1 MSGNPKRMTI
11 PSAPTPSSKH
21 AYTRRGCRCGETSR
35 GRAALPRHNPP
46 MYTASSSPN
55 DTADEPITSCSNCN
69 QTISY
74 IKAAHPLPASSSN
87 RIGTAAI
94 TLHRSEPAQEATR
107 QKKQSGKP
115 LKVTSLSADLSELRL
130 GAEVHEISG

>member
-1 MSGNPKRMTI
+1 
-11 PSAPTPSSKH
+11 
-21 AYTRRGCRCGETSR
+21 
-35 GRAALPRHNPP
+35 

-107 QKKQSGKP
+107 QKKTIRQTPEGYFIVCGPVETPSW
-115 LKVTSLSADLSELRL
+115 R
-130 GAEVHEISG
+130 